1 MRIFLLTNSEAFL
14 SQKEGDIKNE
24 GCRLSK
30 TSLVKVNN
38 QISPGSSLSD
48 KPFLFRHRPFLV
60 VLGYLLLDK
69 PLAVLKQGSGSLRS
83 ELL

>member
-24 GCRLSK
+24 GCRLSNPP
-30 TSLVKVNN
+30 LVKANN

-48 KPFLFRHRPFLV
+48 KPFLFL
-60 VLGYLLLDK
+60 LGYLLLDK
-69 PLAVLKQGSGSLRS
+69 PLAVLKQGFGSLRS